1 MSTSLETV
9 TELLAVHLVELE
21 KDRERLRREL
31 RSVEGELTRVQS
43 AMKSLRGKSE
53 RPATGT
59 PPSKIRGGS
68 VKAIVL
74 EALHSSPDLTPSDL
88 AQKLIS
94 AGKLSAGKEGSVRT
108 ALWQLRKDGLIVTDA
123 DGRSILAAST

>member
-9 TELLAVHLVELE
+9 TELLAAHLVELE

-31 RSVEGELTRVQS
+31 RGVEGELTRVQ
-43 AMKSLRGKSE
+43 AAIKSLRGKSE
-53 RPATGT
+53 RPTTATL
-59 PPSKIRGGS
+59 PSKLRGGS

-74 EALHSSPDLTPSDL
+74 EALQSSPELTPLDLT
-88 AQKLIS
+88 QKLIN

-108 ALWQLRKDGLIVTDA
+108 ALWQLRKDGVIVTDA
-123 DGRSILAAST
+123 DGRSTLAAST